1 MRSVVCS
8 KQWRIKSEIIEKQR
22 SVTQL
27 SSASGAAGLW
37 SRTTMV
43 ARAMCVLE
51 RSRSN
56 LLACWADST
65 SGVQITRLRTLVR
78 TCRFAPVRILSADIF
93 HSKERVVST
102 SSMRT
107 CLPAQGKRFT
117 GPPAILLAIPLSF
130 DLNEL
135 HCPHPKNILCDD
147 DAEKTYPGQKV
158 LPGIAL
164 PHPYKHGI
172 SII

>member
-37 SRTTMV
+37 SRTIIV
-43 ARAMCVLE
+43 ARAICVLE

-56 LLACWADST
+56 LLACWADSM

-78 TCRFAPVRILSADIF
+78 TCRFAPVRILSADSF
-93 HSKERVVST
+93 HSEERVVST

-107 CLPAQGKRFT
+107 CLPAQGKCFT

-130 DLNEL
+130 DLSEL
-135 HCPHPKNILCDD
+135 HYPHPESVLCDD
-147 DAEKTYPGQKV
+147 DAEKTCPGQKLMPGAS
-158 LPGIAL
+158 LPYL
-164 PHPYKHGI
+164 
-172 SII
+172 